1 MLVQVFVVRGGRGGG
16 GVQAGETRELET
28 NEKRE
33 RGMMGA
39 SAEREGE

>member
-1 MLVQVFVVRGGRGGG
+1 MLVQVFVVRGGRGG

-33 RGMMGA
+33 RGMMGT